1 MRCVPD
7 VAAISNG
14 NLNNVTLGGNFEPAN
29 GPDGVVIYVNGSPMS
44 FEGTSLSC
52 PVWAAITALV
62 NQARAAAGTGSIGLL
77 NPYLYPLA
85 GTSVFNDVT
94 SGTNGAYNAGP
105 GYDLCSGLGTPNV
118 TNLLAA
124 LGSPGGAAPS
134 HRLVNL
140 STRADVETGA
150 NIAIAGFDIS
160 GPAGTSKD
168 VLVRGV
174 GPTLAGAPFN
184 VGGTLGQPVLGV
196 YDSSST
202 LIATDAGWGNAP
214 TAGTSTSGASFRKAT
229 AADMSAVGAFALN
242 AGSADSAMVLTL
254 PPGTYTVQV
263 SGAAAATGVALAE
276 VYELSTASPE
286 MLVNI
291 SARCFVGTGSDV
303 AISGFVVQGSQS
315 AQLLIRGVGPALA
328 AFSISGP
335 LAQPVISLFDSN
347 NTLIV
352 SDAGWSNNPVA
363 GSSSS
368 AATYRKATAADMTA
382 AGAFGLTAGSADSA
396 IVATLPPG
404 SYTAQIS
411 GAGNTTGTALAEVYE
426 LPSN

>member
-1 MRCVPD
+1 
-7 VAAISNG
+7 
-14 NLNNVTLGGNFEPAN
+14 
-29 GPDGVVIYVNGSPMS
+29 
-44 FEGTSLSC
+44 
-52 PVWAAITALV
+52 
-62 NQARAAAGTGSIGLL
+62 
-77 NPYLYPLA
+77 
-85 GTSVFNDVT
+85 
-94 SGTNGAYNAGP
+94 
-105 GYDLCSGLGTPNV
+105 
-118 TNLLAA
+118 
-124 LGSPGGAAPS
+124 
-134 HRLVNL
+134 
-140 STRADVETGA
+140 
-150 NIAIAGFDIS
+150 
-160 GPAGTSKD
+160 
-168 VLVRGV
+168 
-174 GPTLAGAPFN
+174 
-184 VGGTLGQPVLGV
+184 
-196 YDSSST
+196 
-202 LIATDAGWGNAP
+202 
-214 TAGTSTSGASFRKAT
+214 
-229 AADMSAVGAFALN
+229 MSAVGAFALT
-242 AGSADSAMVLTL
+242 AASADSAMVLTL

-352 SDAGWSNNPVA
+352 SDAGWSNSPVP

-368 AATYRKATAADMTA
+368 TATYRKATAADMTA

-411 GAGNTTGTALAEVYE
+411 GAGSTTGTALAEVYE